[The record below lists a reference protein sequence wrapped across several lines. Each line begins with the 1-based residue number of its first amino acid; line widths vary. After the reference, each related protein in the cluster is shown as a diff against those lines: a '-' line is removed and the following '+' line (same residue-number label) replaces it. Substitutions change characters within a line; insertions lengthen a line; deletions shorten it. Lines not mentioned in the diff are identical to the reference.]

1 MRILHTADWHAGKGL
16 QGRGRIE
23 ECDAVLEEI
32 VAVARREEVDGII
45 VAGDLFDAASP
56 PPEAERVV
64 YRALLDLGEIAPVL
78 VVPGNHDNERRL
90 AAVAPAFA
98 RANVTIRAFVAEEPV
113 ELTAKSGE
121 TARIVLLPWL
131 SQRYILRADKL
142 MGLDA
147 DDLSQEYAARA
158 TRIISHLARAF
169 STGTVNLFAGH
180 LTVAGSRLGGGER
193 VAQTIFHYWVDASVF
208 PSDAHAVALGHI
220 HKMQRIPA
228 PCPLYYCGSPMQLD
242 FSDADDSKHVLII
255 EASPS
260 SPAEVTPV
268 ALTTGRKLRTIT
280 GSLADLSRM
289 TGETGDDFLR
299 VVVKEKARAGLGDE
313 VRALFPEAVKVV
325 VDSDDA
331 DQPPAPVERRRGASP
346 GELFTAYLES
356 RGVEDRRLVDMFE
369 RLYEECV
376 T

>member
-147 DDLSQEYAARA
+147 DDLS
-158 TRIISHLARAF
+158 
-169 STGTVNLFAGH
+169 
-180 LTVAGSRLGGGER
+180 
-193 VAQTIFHYWVDASVF
+193 
-208 PSDAHAVALGHI
+208 
-220 HKMQRIPA
+220 
-228 PCPLYYCGSPMQLD
+228 
-242 FSDADDSKHVLII
+242 
-255 EASPS
+255 
-260 SPAEVTPV
+260 
-268 ALTTGRKLRTIT
+268 
-280 GSLADLSRM
+280 
-289 TGETGDDFLR
+289 
-299 VVVKEKARAGLGDE
+299 
-313 VRALFPEAVKVV
+313 
-325 VDSDDA
+325 
-331 DQPPAPVERRRGASP
+331 
-346 GELFTAYLES
+346 
-356 RGVEDRRLVDMFE
+356 
-369 RLYEECV
+369 
-376 T
+376 